1 MIIAN
6 LQWMAVVIFLSTFVG
21 DFDERVV
28 LIGEFVET
36 IGGGIAWFDRGNDH
50 ASVAFI
56 EMVHKIG
63 ELDDVDGCT

>member
-36 IGGGIAWFDRGNDH
+36 IGGGIA
-50 ASVAFI
+50 
-56 EMVHKIG
+56 
-63 ELDDVDGCT
+63 